1 MLKYPGRFMVGSDT
15 WVNQRWMYY
24 EDTMKGYRTWLGDLP
39 ADVAKQGG
47 LGQRRGAVWGA
58 AFLETHIVLEELAV
72 PYQRVLVD
80 RAVNAHKSPEYLK
93 LNPNG
98 LIAVLVQDGM
108 AGRGGRAAGAVR
120 DGSHRA
126 APVRHAPGAGW
137 RRRWARA
144 ERAHFYKWL
153 MWLTNTLQA
162 TLIVY
167 FYPERWV
174 AQGNAAGAA
183 EVKAAA
189 EAKIAGLLDQLD
201 GELARHGQVW
211 FMGAAYSALDPT
223 SSPCAAGRATSPR
236 CRRVA
241 GRTWALPSAHA
252 GPPGGAAR
260 AGGRAAGAALRLTV
274 ARGGRITHHASASP
288 GTPARP

>member
-1 MLKYPGRFMVGSDT
+1 MLHLQYYPSTASMV
-15 WVNQRWMYY
+15 
-24 EDTMKGYRTWLGDLP
+24 P
-39 ADVAKQGG
+39 
-47 LGQRRGAVWGA
+47 
-58 AFLETHIVLEELAV
+58 HIVLEELAV

-98 LIAVLVQDGM
+98 LIPVLVQDDM
-108 AGRGGRAAGAVR
+108 AGGVLHLC
-120 DGSHRA
+120 DTH
-126 APVRHAPGAGW
+126 PGAGL
-137 RRRWARA
+137 APPVGSA

-189 EAKIAGLLDQLD
+189 EAKIAVLLDQLD

-211 FMGAAYSALDPT
+211 FMGAAYSALDPYVFT
-223 SSPCAAGRATSPR
+223 LCRWTRNFASVPARGRAH
-236 CRRVA
+236 
-241 GRTWALPSAHA
+241 L
-252 GPPGGAAR
+252 GPYLQR
-260 AGGRAAGAALRLTV
+260 ML
-274 ARGGRITHHASASP
+274 
-288 GTPARP
+288 ARPAVQRVLAAEQLAPPFV